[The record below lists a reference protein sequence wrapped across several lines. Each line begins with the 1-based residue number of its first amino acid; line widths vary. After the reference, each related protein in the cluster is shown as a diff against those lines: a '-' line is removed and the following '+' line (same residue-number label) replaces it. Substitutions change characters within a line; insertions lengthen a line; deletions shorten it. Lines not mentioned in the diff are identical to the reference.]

1 MAVQEVAGPALA
13 GQGSTWPTSG
23 ETLLNVEAL
32 GEYLG
37 ISPHTIRIWR
47 MEGTGPRAFKI
58 NGRLVRWRKT
68 DVDAWLESQREAA

>member
-1 MAVQEVAGPALA
+1 MAVHEVAGPATA
-13 GQGSTWPTSG
+13 GQGNTLTTSG
-23 ETLLNVEAL
+23 DALLNVEAL

-58 NGRLVRWRKT
+58 NGRLVRWRKS
-68 DVDAWLESQREAA
+68 DVDAWLEGQREAA